1 MKSCKIALAQIN
13 PILGNLAY
21 NKNKI
26 LTVLNKLSGKVDL
39 VVFPELSLIG
49 YPPEDLILREK
60 IHLETSKYLK
70 TIKKFA
76 KDKGI
81 AVILGAPRALGKK
94 IGNAAIFFNGSK
106 TTTIFKNNLPNY
118 GVFDEKRIFKEGPP
132 YDYIKY
138 KKLKI
143 GLMICEDMWT
153 DKIAKRL
160 IKKKVDLFIC
170 IRLETICAIIITL
183 CDKFNDLNLTFVGIC

>member
-26 LTVLNKLSGKVDL
+26 LTVLNKLSGKADL

-60 IHLETSKYLK
+60 IHFETSKYLK
-70 TIKKFA
+70 VIKQFA

-81 AVILGAPRALGKK
+81 AVILGAPQPL
-94 IGNAAIFFNGSK
+94 S
-106 TTTIFKNNLPNY
+106 
-118 GVFDEKRIFKEGPP
+118 
-132 YDYIKY
+132 
-138 KKLKI
+138 
-143 GLMICEDMWT
+143 
-153 DKIAKRL
+153 L
-160 IKKKVDLFIC
+160 IHI
-170 IRLETICAIIITL
+170 
-183 CDKFNDLNLTFVGIC
+183 